1 MATEDDTQSEMT
13 NTEAMLSTSSDKV
26 AQIRDLLSR
35 AVRTKRSQQAGDLM
49 PVVGYLLYIY
59 IYIYIY
65 IIHIYLF
72 QNM

>member
-13 NTEAMLSTSSDKV
+13 NTEAVLSTSSDKV

-49 PVVGYLLYIY
+49 PVVSYLLYIY
-59 IYIYIY
+59 IYYSYIFVSE
-65 IIHIYLF
+65 HVVL
-72 QNM
+72 